1 MSSDKPAKAGVK
13 KYRVLTDTH
22 THNGEPLK
30 KGDVIELRPS
40 TAARFKD
47 VFAPAESK

>member
-1 MSSDKPAKAGVK
+1 MSSDKPAKAGTK

-22 THNGEPLK
+22 THGDKPLK
-30 KGDVIELRPS
+30 KGDVIELRPAV
-40 TAARFKD
+40 AARFKD

>member
-1 MSSDKPAKAGVK
+1 MFSDKPVTAGVK

-22 THNGEPLK
+22 THKGEPLK

-40 TAARFKD
+40 VAARFKD
-47 VFAPAESK
+47 VFAPADQK